1 MFLIFIF
8 FLPVGRPR
16 AREGAGA
23 RQRKSLMSLQKMLLH
38 PRAAGICR

>member
-8 FLPVGRPR
+8 FLPLGPPR
-16 AREGAGA
+16 AREGGGA
-23 RQRKSLMSLQKMLLH
+23 RQRKSLMSLQKMLPD